1 MTKPGLTV
9 LAVDDEQGQLD
20 DLARLIRDNR
30 RVGEVETARTAH
42 DALVKLARRWYDVI
56 LLDVRMPDLDGL
68 ALAKVLAT
76 FPNAPA
82 LVLVSAFDV
91 SAVAT
96 FELGAVDFLM
106 KPVTSE
112 RIDEALGR
120 VEAGGEAVADIAEA
134 PEGWERGHESDVIA
148 VRDLRSRA
156 MRLLSRGS
164 ILYVKAYGD
173 YVRVYADSG
182 RYLLRSSLS
191 RVEERF
197 ARHGFLRIHRQYLAN
212 LARATDLRIST
223 NGTAVIR
230 FENGDEIPVAR
241 RKVAD
246 LRRRLHV

>member
-1 MTKPGLTV
+1 
-9 LAVDDEQGQLD
+9 
-20 DLARLIRDNR
+20 
-30 RVGEVETARTAH
+30 
-42 DALVKLARRWYDVI
+42 
-56 LLDVRMPDLDGL
+56 MP
-68 ALAKVLAT
+68 
-76 FPNAPA
+76 PA
-82 LVLVSAFDV
+82 LVLVSAFDA